1 MKRYFLLFFGAL
13 ILLSSCKVFRSNI
26 MLKTPKDYNYDKL
39 VDSLSRSDYRLA
51 PNDILSFQVFTNDG
65 FKKVDIAT
73 ASNNQNLFPTIEAR
87 IESDGTSRV
96 PLVGSLK
103 LSGLT
108 IIEAEKILEEKYSV
122 YYVKPYIN
130 LKITNK
136 RVIVFPGQAGAA
148 RVLSISNNNTT
159 VMEALALAGGISD
172 DGKAY
177 KVKLIRNTPGAKPQ
191 IFLMDLSKI
200 DGLAMGNTQ
209 VQAYDLI
216 YVEPRYRPLRTL
228 TTEVAPLL
236 TLLSSFIILYSLF
249 LRP

>member
-1 MKRYFLLFFGAL
+1 MKKCFL
-13 ILLSSCKVFRSNI
+13 ILFAVLISLSSCKVFRSNI
-26 MLKTPKDYNYDKL
+26 MLRTPKDYSYDKL

-51 PNDILSFQVFTNDG
+51 SNDALSFQVFTNDG

-73 ASNNQNLFPTIEAR
+73 AANNQYIFPTIDAR
-87 IESDGTSRV
+87 IESDGTSRL
-96 PLVGSLK
+96 PLVGSIK

-108 IIEAEKILEEKYSV
+108 IIEAEKMLEEKYSV

-136 RVIVFPGQAGAA
+136 RVIVFPGEAGAA
-148 RVLSISNNNTT
+148 KVLSIANNNTT
-159 VMEALALAGGISD
+159 IMEALALAGGISN

-177 KVKLIRNTPGAKPQ
+177 KVKLIRNTPGQEPKVY
-191 IFLMDLSKI
+191 LMDLSKI

-216 YVEPRYRPLRTL
+216 YVEPRYRPIRTIS
-228 TTEVAPLL
+228 TEVAPLL
-236 TLLSSFIILYSLF
+236 TMLTTFIILYSLIT
-249 LRP
+249 R

>member
-1 MKRYFLLFFGAL
+1 MKKLSLLFFSIL
-13 ILLSSCKVFRSNI
+13 IVFSSCKVFRSNI

-39 VDSLSRSDYRLA
+39 VDSLSRSDYKLA
-51 PNDILSFQVFTNDG
+51 PNDLLSFQVFTNDG

-73 ASNNQNLFPTIEAR
+73 ASNNQIFPTIDAR
-87 IESDGTSRV
+87 IESDGFARL
-96 PLVGSLK
+96 PLIGSIK
-103 LSGLT
+103 IGGLT
-108 IIEAEKILEEKYSV
+108 TIEAEKLLEEKYAI

-136 RVIVFPGQAGAA
+136 RVIVFPGDAGSA

-159 VMEALALAGGISD
+159 VLEALAQAGGISN

-177 KVKLIRNTPGAKPQ
+177 KVKLIRNTPGMKPQ
-191 IFLMDLSKI
+191 VYLMDLSKI

-216 YVEPRYRPLRTL
+216 YVEPRYRPIRTFSNEAAPLVTLL
-228 TTEVAPLL
+228 TT
-236 TLLSSFIILYSLF
+236 FIILVTLF
-249 LRP
+249 NR